1 MTLEHLF
8 PPINQILKSN
18 KKKGL
23 STSYWHFRGD
33 RAPWQLSV
41 GLMCSGK
48 RDGAEYGA
56 RAGRQESSAGASL
69 THVGQSSVE
78 IRLMN
83 RGERA
88 KRRGYSSF
96 NIPPSLSVGPALV
109 CPPLEEGEAA
119 KVSGWHIRT
128 SEKDFWTR
136 EPRDKAPAT
145 DASCLI
151 SIENPWI

>member
-1 MTLEHLF
+1 MSTD
-8 PPINQILKSN
+8 QSN
-18 KKKGL
+18 AEVKQKERIKYKLLTFQGRPCSL
-23 STSYWHFRGD
+23 TVICRFDVQREVRRG
-33 RAPWQLSV
+33 RIRS
-41 GLMCSGK
+41 
-48 RDGAEYGA
+48 

-109 CPPLEEGEAA
+109 CPPLEEGEAGR
-119 KVSGWHIRT
+119 VSGWHIRT
-128 SEKDFWTR
+128 SEKDFGTR

-151 SIENPWI
+151 SIENP